1 MAKKH
6 RTVVP
11 DFASHKPHPQR
22 PSAPAAKVQPGPGPV
37 QRVKPH
43 ATSAKSGRRGQ

>member
-1 MAKKH
+1 MSKKH
-6 RTVVP
+6 RTIVP

-22 PSAPAAKVQPGPGPV
+22 PSAPPVKVHPGTAPV
-37 QRVKPH
+37 QRAKPQ